1 MINSGTEIQAGRS
14 SRVSQEKTLA
24 HAATRFAALEH
35 LSDPSEIAQRLRAFL
50 KLEEQRLRMAHRGGA
65 SGRATTQARSF
76 VLDTIVQRAFRAA
89 AWPGNGG
96 EFLGSVKNICAVVA
110 LGGYGRC
117 ELAPYSDLD
126 LLFLHTGRRAAQMRQ
141 LTERV
146 LRLLWDAGLTIGH
159 SFRTVKECLAA
170 ARTDTHL
177 QTALVHTRLLAGNGA
192 LYDCLAATLT
202 QARRKA
208 SAAAIA
214 AVRAAQGERYSKF
227 GADVCLQ
234 EPNVKEGAGG
244 LRDLHMALWV
254 GYAKTGGTSLADLCA
269 HNLISTHE
277 QKVAE
282 RAYEFLL
289 RVRYGAHLLAGR
301 KMERIA
307 LDLQPALAAEFGYT
321 STEHL
326 LASEKFMRDYYR
338 RAREL
343 HLFSATVLARATAP
357 EKRPARWFSL
367 PSHTGPVAEPFSIK
381 EGLLELEDA
390 QLFTHSPLALF
401 DAFALGQAARV
412 PFSHNLAEA
421 TRRSLVQV
429 NRAFRT
435 SEATA
440 GAFLNLLRRRG
451 RVGHALRLMHEVGF
465 LGRYLP
471 EFARISLLIQHDLYH
486 HYTIDEHTLKVVEA
500 LDELNNSKDRRR
512 AQLRA
517 VFDEVADVALLYL
530 ALLLHDIGK
539 GHEGGHVAR
548 GVQLAARICQRLQLD
563 ARAAA
568 QVVLLVKHH
577 LTMAHISQ
585 RRDLTEPRVA
595 ADFAAQVGTLD
606 NLNMLLLLS
615 YADMNGVGPGVWS
628 EWKGSLLWELYERTR
643 TQLAGGAVAVNGPA
657 ELAQLKEKI
666 VTALQGEFPPS
677 EVERHLALL
686 PERYAHNV
694 RPETAATHLLL
705 TKQLAAD
712 VCAVRWTER
721 GRAGTEL
728 TICAHDRHGLFA
740 DIAGTLTAQGI
751 EILSAEINTREDGIA
766 LDIFMLREAATRH
779 AVEERKRLTIERALR
794 ASVRGENDVAARVE
808 KWRTAHAPRR
818 RPTAQ
823 HTRTRNL
830 PRVVCANEAAQ
841 FATVVEVC
849 AADEP
854 GLAYKIAHA
863 ITVLEIEIVYAKLTT
878 EKSDA
883 FDVFYVTDNAGRR
896 LTEAAARALET
907 ALTAK
912 LAATNRP
919 ATAPPQPNAKEISR

>member
-1 MINSGTEIQAGRS
+1 VVNSGAEIQAIRS
-14 SRVSQEKTLA
+14 SRIYQEKTLA
-24 HAATRFAALEH
+24 HAATRFVDIERLAE
-35 LSDPSEIAQRLRAFL
+35 PGEIAHRLRAFL
-50 KLEEQRLRMAHRGGA
+50 KLEDQRLRMAHRGGA
-65 SGRATTQARSF
+65 SGRWTTQTRSF
-76 VLDTIVQRAFRAA
+76 VLDTVVQRAFRAVT
-89 AWPGNGG
+89 WPGNGG
-96 EFLGSVKNICAVVA
+96 EFFGSAKNICAVVA
-110 LGGYGRC
+110 LGGYGRS
-117 ELAPYSDLD
+117 ELAPHSDLD
-126 LLFLHTGRRAAQMRQ
+126 LLFLHTGQRAAQMRQ
-141 LTERV
+141 LTEHV

-159 SFRTVKECLAA
+159 SFRTVKECLAT
-170 ARTDTHL
+170 ARTDAHL

-192 LYDCLAATLT
+192 LYDCLTATRK
-202 QARRKA
+202 QAQRKA
-208 SAAAIA
+208 STAFIA
-214 AVRAAQGERYSKF
+214 SVHHAQAERYAKF

-244 LRDLHMALWV
+244 LRDLHTALWV

-269 HNLISTHE
+269 HNLISAHE
-277 QKVAE
+277 QKVAA

-289 RVRYGAHLLAGR
+289 RVRYGTHLLAGR
-301 KMERIA
+301 KQERIA
-307 LDLQPALAAEFGYT
+307 LDLQPALAAEFGYI
-321 STEHL
+321 STKQL

-338 RAREL
+338 RARAL
-343 HLFSATVLARATAP
+343 HLFCATVLARATEPERRAP
-357 EKRPARWFSL
+357 RWLNLARA
-367 PSHTGPVAEPFSIK
+367 GPVAEPFAIK
-381 EGLLELEDA
+381 DGQLELEDA
-390 QLFTHSPLALF
+390 QLLTRNPLALF

-412 PFSHNLAEA
+412 PFSHNLYEA
-421 TRRSLVQV
+421 TRRSLAHV

-435 SEATA
+435 SDATA

-451 RVGHALRLMHEVGF
+451 RVGHVLRLMHEVGF

-517 VFDEVADVALLYL
+517 VLDEVADVALLYL

-548 GVQLAARICQRLQLD
+548 GVQLAARICQRLQLA

-568 QVVLLVKHH
+568 QVVFLVKHH

-595 ADFAAQVGTLD
+595 ADFAAQVGTRD

-615 YADMNGVGPGVWS
+615 YADMHGVGPGVWS

-643 TQLAGGAVAVNGPA
+643 TQLAGGAVAFNGPA
-657 ELAQLKEKI
+657 ELAQLKEQT
-666 VTALQGEFPPS
+666 VSALQGEFPPS

-686 PERYAHNV
+686 PERYARNV
-694 RPETAATHLLL
+694 RPETAAAHLLL
-705 TKQLAAD
+705 IKQLAAD
-712 VCAVRWTER
+712 VCAARWTER
-721 GRAGTEL
+721 GPAGTEL

-766 LDIFMLREAATRH
+766 IDTFMLREAATRH

-794 ASVRGENDVAARVE
+794 ASVRGESDVAAQVE
-808 KWRTAHAPRR
+808 RWRTAHAPRR
-818 RPTAQ
+818 RTAAQ
-823 HTRTRNL
+823 HARKRDL
-830 PRVVCANEAAQ
+830 PRVVCDNEAAQ

-854 GLAYKIAHA
+854 GLAYKLASA
-863 ITVLEIEIVYAKLTT
+863 VASVALEIVYAKLTT

-883 FDVFYVTDNAGRR
+883 FDVFYVTDNVGQR
-896 LTEAAARALET
+896 LSEVAARALAA
-907 ALTAK
+907 ALTER
-912 LAATNRP
+912 LAATNRA
-919 ATAPPQPNAKEISR
+919 ATTPPQRNAKEIIR